1 MAAVRTEIGAWQPA
15 EKLQPIDRTGLKL
28 KPARHRREPGLRRAW
43 RGLTLQGFLLP
54 RAFLRKRVL
63 VQEKSFY
70 GRASES
76 FRFQRV
82 LYEHVPSDTGYV
94 AEYDRPRFFRE
105 LRDFA
110 AAMREFVRRLPQLER
125 EYADEF
131 PRLASK
137 KFWREVYG
145 LPATP
150 DAAADRALVR
160 NAPVNGS
167 AGLIAPVNA
176 VAPPAAPGISVGPAP
191 SAGSLADSREPASSA
206 LRAGA
211 AR

>member
-1 MAAVRTEIGAWQPA
+1 
-15 EKLQPIDRTGLKL
+15 
-28 KPARHRREPGLRRAW
+28 
-43 RGLTLQGFLLP
+43 
-54 RAFLRKRVL
+54 
-63 VQEKSFY
+63 
-70 GRASES
+70 
-76 FRFQRV
+76 
-82 LYEHVPSDTGYV
+82 VPSDTGYV

-150 DAAADRALVR
+150 DAAADRALAR
-160 NAPVNGS
+160 SAPVNGT
-167 AGLIAPVNA
+167 AGLVTPVSA
-176 VAPPAAPGISVGPAP
+176 VAAPAAPAVYVGPEP
-191 SAGSLADSREPASSA
+191 SAGPLEESPEPASSA
-206 LRAGA
+206 LRVSA